1 MPMRTD
7 VDAREQARQRST
19 PRGDGRAAGTG
30 TGPRPASGRAQSG
43 RVPEEQKLRPR
54 VPQPPAGRSRLTPV
68 PPDDSAPFQPV
79 QPRGG
84 RRAPG
89 SGTAAAGRASAAAG
103 QRAAGPRGT
112 GGGGRTAVADRDTPV
127 GQQPGIR
134 RVMRTDR
141 ALRTTHEPRVLRQPG
156 PDAGGAAA
164 PRLKPEAAPGPERA
178 QRPAGARGPARAP
191 GASRTPFVLLVLGLL
206 GGGLVCLLIINTT
219 LSTAQFRITHLQQ
232 SNATLS
238 QQEQSLQQEI
248 AKDAAPATI
257 FSRAWKLGMR
267 PQQRLQFLDVR
278 TGRIERQPAK
288 IPGVPFV
295 VVPPGYTP

>member
-1 MPMRTD
+1 MRTD
-7 VDAREQARQRST
+7 LDARERARQR
-19 PRGDGRAAGTG
+19 DGRAAGTG
-30 TGPRPASGRAQSG
+30 PRPVPQPASGRAQAG
-43 RVPEEQKLRPR
+43 RLPEEQKLRPR
-54 VPQPPAGRSRLTPV
+54 VPQPPAGQSRLAPV
-68 PPDDSAPFQPV
+68 PPDGSAPFQPV
-79 QPRGG
+79 QPRTG

-103 QRAAGPRGT
+103 QRDAGQRKARN
-112 GGGGRTAVADRDTPV
+112 GRTAVADRAAPA

-141 ALRTTHEPRVLRQPG
+141 SLRTTHEPRVLRRPR

-164 PRLKPEAAPGPERA
+164 PRPGAAPQPERA
-178 QRPAGARGPARAP
+178 QRPAGARAP
-191 GASRTPFVLLVLGLL
+191 GAPGVSRTPFVLLVLGLL
-206 GGGLVCLLIINTT
+206 GGGLICLLVINTT

-238 QQEQSLQQEI
+238 QQEQQLQQEI

-267 PQQRLQFLDVR
+267 PQKRLQFLDVR